1 MRPIS
6 IQCKF
11 KADTLSVLALASFC
25 MLPWASVQ
33 AQNFESVF
41 DPGAGNQG
49 YTQPGGYSQPGGY
62 GYDVPPGGDFGQ
74 TYPPPTQTSGQQPRG
89 SLTTPQ
95 FGNNQRS
102 NPNDDNNL
110 TPFGE
115 WLWGLGSSK
124 QGMRIEFPKDLNVQ
138 PNYNGQQ
145 NGRQQQTRNTMPMP
159 TDQQLRQQQQQFQD
173 NGMGQQSNGGSG
185 NYAGGV
191 NYAGGGGGGGGTTGT
206 GNNSIFNYFGQQNNG
221 QNGIL
226 NNAVSQFGRGLMGAG
241 RSMGG
246 SQMPQQQRGNFNN
259 AGTGN
264 PSFQNQDQMNPN
276 QNANTSVQSQMASID
291 SRVQSQL
298 NKTKDMASAAQAAMD
313 RALNSTDPNVRLA
326 AASEARSYASSAQA
340 AADSARSLAASSQS
354 DRAMSLAD
362 QAQAVASQARSYAQQ
377 ATSRAQSTW

>member
-6 IQCKF
+6 LQIKF
-11 KADTLSVLALASFC
+11 KGNALSVLALASFC
-25 MLPWASVQ
+25 LLPWAAVK

-74 TYPPPTQTSGQQPRG
+74 TYPPPTQTGGQQPRG
-89 SLTTPQ
+89 SLTPPQ
-95 FGNNQRS
+95 FGNNQRG
-102 NPNDDNNL
+102 NPNDDKNL

-173 NGMGQQSNGGSG
+173 NGMGQQSNGSGG
-185 NYAGGV
+185 NYSGGV
-191 NYAGGGGGGGGTTGT
+191 NYAGGGGGGGNSA
-206 GNNSIFNYFGQQNNG
+206 GNNSIFNYFGQQGSG
-221 QNGIL
+221 QGGVL

-246 SQMPQQQRGNFNN
+246 SQMPQRGNFNN
-259 AGTGN
+259 AGNNN
-264 PSFQNQDQMNPN
+264 PNFQNQDQMRQNP
-276 QNANTSVQSQMASID
+276 NANTSVQSQMASID

-298 NKTKDMASAAQAAMD
+298 NKTRDMAGAAQAAMD
-313 RALNSTDPNVRLA
+313 RALNSTDSNVRLA